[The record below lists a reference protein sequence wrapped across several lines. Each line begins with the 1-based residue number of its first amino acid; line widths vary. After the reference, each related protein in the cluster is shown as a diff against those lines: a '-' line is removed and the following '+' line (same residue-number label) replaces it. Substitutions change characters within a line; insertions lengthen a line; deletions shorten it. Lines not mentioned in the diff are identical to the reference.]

1 MYLHITLIF
10 VFLSCFT
17 LKLFVIRLLCFLKTG
32 AFRNRSKS
40 DSSRTQLSLQSIL
53 SKVGRDGWLP
63 ESRFKIKVMFKYGN
77 DCNNQSH
84 LMTKC
89 YCSSRSTRDVQGR
102 HWILITNP
110 FWGIR
115 YFWQIFLFKLM
126 KVQIP
131 LYLAPLPPN
140 KIVKKKN
147 SIA

>member
-84 LMTKC
+84 LMTEC
-89 YCSSRSTRDVQGR
+89 YCSSRSTRDVR
-102 HWILITNP
+102 ARTTLKMDFESILSNK
-110 FWGIR
+110 
-115 YFWQIFLFKLM
+115 IFLTNISVWVNEGSDRF
-126 KVQIP
+126 IP
-131 LYLAPLPPN
+131 RPLPPQTRLWR
-140 KIVKKKN
+140 KI
-147 SIA
+147 IA